1 MAIENAYCTIQQVRD
16 ALRITDSVD
25 DSLLELSITAASREI
40 DAYCQRV
47 FYSKTATRTF
57 VPDNSYVVQIDDLVS
72 ITSLK
77 TSTDNSWDTTWG
89 ASDYQL
95 EPTNGI
101 AGGLAQPFTRI
112 RAVGNNVFPY
122 GNYVVPM
129 LYPNTVQVTG
139 VFGWSAIPLDVRMA
153 CILQAQ
159 RLFKRFDSPL
169 GVLGMGDLGTIR
181 VSRVDSDVQA
191 LLAPYMKVTYA

>member
-1 MAIENAYCTIQQVRD
+1 MITNGYCTIQQVKD
-16 ALRITDSVD
+16 ALRISDAVD
-25 DSLLELSITAASREI
+25 DSLLELSIEAASREI

-47 FYSKTATRTF
+47 FYSTTATRTF
-57 VPDNSYVVQIDDLVS
+57 VPVNSYLVQIDDLVS

-101 AGGLAQPFTRI
+101 VGGLAQPFTRI

-129 LYPNTVQVTG
+129 LHPNTVQVTG

-181 VSRVDSDVQA
+181 VSRVDSDV
-191 LLAPYMKVTYA
+191 

>member
-1 MAIENAYCTIQQVRD
+1 MITNGYCTIQQVKD
-16 ALRITDSVD
+16 ALRISDAVD
-25 DSLLELSITAASREI
+25 DSLLELSIEAGSRAI

-47 FYSKTATRTF
+47 FYSTTATRTF
-57 VPDNSYVVQIDDLVS
+57 VPDNSYLVQIDDLVS

-101 AGGLAQPFTRI
+101 VGGLAQPFTRI

-129 LYPNTVQVTG
+129 LHPNTVQVTG

>member
-1 MAIENAYCTIQQVRD
+1 MITNGYCTIQQVRD
-16 ALRITDSVD
+16 ALRISDTVD
-25 DSLLELSITAASREI
+25 DSLLELSIEAASREI

-47 FYSKTATRTF
+47 FYSTTATRTF

-101 AGGLAQPFTRI
+101 VGGLAQPFTRI

-129 LYPNTVQVTG
+129 LHPNTVQVTG

>member
-1 MAIENAYCTIQQVRD
+1 MITNGYATIQQVKD
-16 ALRITDSVD
+16 ALRVTDAID
-25 DSLLELSITAASREI
+25 DSLIELSIEAASREI

-47 FYSKTATRTF
+47 FYSTTATRTYT
-57 VPDNSYVVQIDDLVS
+57 PDSSFLCSIDDLVS
-72 ITSLK
+72 LTSLK
-77 TSTDNSWDTTWG
+77 TSTNTSWDTTWG

-101 AGGLAQPFTRI
+101 SGGLTQPYNRI
-112 RAVGNNVFPY
+112 RAVNLFTFP
-122 GNYVVPM
+122 VLTVPEV
-129 LYPNTVQVTG
+129 TVQVTG
-139 VFGWSAIPLDVRMA
+139 VFGWSAVPMDVRIA

-169 GVLGMGDLGTIR
+169 GVVGMGDLGSIR

-191 LLAPYMKVTYA
+191 LLAPYVKVSFA

>member
-1 MAIENAYCTIQQVRD
+1 MITNGYCTIQQVKD
-16 ALRITDSVD
+16 ALRISDATD
-25 DSLLELSITAASREI
+25 DSLLELSIEAASREI

-47 FYSKTATRTF
+47 FYSTTATRTF

-89 ASDYQL
+89 ANDYQL

-101 AGGLAQPFTRI
+101 VGGLAQPFTRI

-129 LYPNTVQVTG
+129 LHPNTVQVTG

-169 GVLGMGDLGTIR
+169 GVLGMSDLGTIR

>member
-1 MAIENAYCTIQQVRD
+1 MITNGYATIQQVKD
-16 ALRITDSVD
+16 ALRVTDAID
-25 DSLLELSITAASREI
+25 DSLIELSIEAASREI

-47 FYSKTATRTF
+47 FYSTTATRTYK
-57 VPDNSYVVQIDDLVS
+57 PDSSFLCAIDDLVS
-72 ITSLK
+72 LTSLK
-77 TSTDNSWDTTWG
+77 TSTTTAWDTTWG

-101 AGGLAQPFTRI
+101 SGGLTQPYTRI
-112 RAVGNNVFPY
+112 RAINTLVFPILPE
-122 GNYVVPM
+122 V
-129 LYPNTVQVTG
+129 TVQVAG
-139 VFGWSAIPLDVRMA
+139 VFGWSAVPMDVRIA

-169 GVLGMGDLGTIR
+169 GVIGMGDLGSIR

-191 LLAPYMKVTYA
+191 LLAPYVKVSYA

>member
-1 MAIENAYCTIQQVRD
+1 MITNGYCTIQQVKD
-16 ALRITDSVD
+16 ALRISDAVD
-25 DSLLELSITAASREI
+25 DSLLELSIEAASREI

-47 FYSKTATRTF
+47 FYSTTATRTF

-101 AGGLAQPFTRI
+101 VDGLAQPFTRI

-129 LYPNTVQVTG
+129 LHPNTVQVTG

>member
-1 MAIENAYCTIQQVRD
+1 MITNGYCTIQQVKD
-16 ALRITDSVD
+16 ALRISDAVD
-25 DSLLELSITAASREI
+25 DSLLELSIEAASREI

-47 FYSKTATRTF
+47 FYSTTATRTF

-101 AGGLAQPFTRI
+101 VGGLAQPFTRI

-122 GNYVVPM
+122 GDYVVPM
-129 LYPNTVQVTG
+129 LHPNTVQVTG

-153 CILQAQ
+153 SILQAQ

>member
-1 MAIENAYCTIQQVRD
+1 MITNGYCTIQQVKD
-16 ALRITDSVD
+16 ALRISDAVD
-25 DSLLELSITAASREI
+25 DSLLELSIEAASREI

-47 FYSKTATRTF
+47 FYSTTATRTF

-101 AGGLAQPFTRI
+101 VGGLAQPFTRI

-129 LYPNTVQVTG
+129 LHPNTVQVTG

>member
-1 MAIENAYCTIQQVRD
+1 MAITNGYCTIQQVKD
-16 ALRITDSVD
+16 ALRISDAVD
-25 DSLLELSITAASREI
+25 DSLLELSIEAASREI

-47 FYSKTATRTF
+47 FYPTTATRTF
-57 VPDNSYVVQIDDLVS
+57 QPDSSYLCEIDDLVS

-89 ASDYQL
+89 ANDYQL

-101 AGGLAQPFTRI
+101 VGGLAQPFTRI
-112 RAVGNNVFPY
+112 RAVGNYIFPY
-122 GNYVVPM
+122 GIYEQPM
-129 LYPNTVQVTG
+129 LRVQTVQVAG
-139 VFGWSAIPLDVRMA
+139 VFGWSAVPLDVRMA

-169 GVLGMGDLGTIR
+169 GVLGMGDMGTIR

>member
-1 MAIENAYCTIQQVRD
+1 MITNGYATIQQVKD
-16 ALRITDSVD
+16 ALRVTDAID
-25 DSLLELSITAASREI
+25 DSLIELSIEAASREI

-47 FYSKTATRTF
+47 FYSTTATRTYKTDSNF
-57 VPDNSYVVQIDDLVS
+57 LCEIDDLVS
-72 ITSLK
+72 LTTLK
-77 TSTDNSWDTTWG
+77 TSTNTSWDTTWG

-101 AGGLAQPFTRI
+101 SGGLTQPFTRI
-112 RAVGNNVFPY
+112 RAINTLVFPILPE
-122 GNYVVPM
+122 V
-129 LYPNTVQVTG
+129 TVQVAG
-139 VFGWSAIPLDVRMA
+139 MFGWSAVPMDVRIA

-169 GVLGMGDLGTIR
+169 GVIGMGDLGSIR

-191 LLAPYMKVTYA
+191 LLAPYVKVTFA

>member
-1 MAIENAYCTIQQVRD
+1 MITNGYCTIQQVKD
-16 ALRITDSVD
+16 ALRISDAVD
-25 DSLLELSITAASREI
+25 DSLLELSIEAASREI

-47 FYSKTATRTF
+47 FYSTTATRTF
-57 VPDNSYVVQIDDLVS
+57 VPDNSYLVQIDDLVS

-101 AGGLAQPFTRI
+101 VGGLAQPFTRI

-129 LYPNTVQVTG
+129 LHPNTVQVTG

>member
-1 MAIENAYCTIQQVRD
+1 MITNGYCTIQQVKD
-16 ALRITDSVD
+16 ALRISDAVD
-25 DSLLELSITAASREI
+25 DSLLELSIEAASREI

-47 FYSKTATRTF
+47 FYPTTATRTYQ
-57 VPDNSYVVQIDDLVS
+57 PESTYLCEIDDLIS

-77 TSTDNSWDTTWG
+77 TSTDNSWDTTWS
-89 ASDYQL
+89 AADYQL

-101 AGGLAQPFTRI
+101 AGGLAQPYTRV
-112 RAVGNNVFPY
+112 RAVGQYIFPY

-129 LYPNTVQVTG
+129 LRPNTVQIIG
-139 VFGWSAIPLDVRMA
+139 SFGWSAIPLDVRMA

-169 GVLGMGDLGTIR
+169 GVIGMGDLGSIR

-191 LLAPYMKVTYA
+191 LLAPYVKVTFA

>member
-1 MAIENAYCTIQQVRD
+1 MAITNGYCTLYQVKTALHISDTTDD
-16 ALRITDSVD
+16 A
-25 DSLLELSITAASREI
+25 LLELAIEAASREI
-40 DAYCQRV
+40 DSYCQRV
-47 FYSKTATRTF
+47 FYSTTATRTF

-101 AGGLAQPFTRI
+101 VGGLAQPFTRI

-122 GNYVVPM
+122 GDYVVPM
-129 LYPNTVQVTG
+129 LHPNTVQVVG
-139 VFGWSAIPLDVRMA
+139 VFGWSAIPMDVRMA
-153 CILQAQ
+153 CILMSL
-159 RLFKRFDSPL
+159 RLFKRYDSPL
-169 GVLGMGDLGTIR
+169 GIAGMGDLGAIR

>member
-1 MAIENAYCTIQQVRD
+1 MITNGYCTIQQVKD
-16 ALRITDSVD
+16 ALRISDAVD
-25 DSLLELSITAASREI
+25 DSLLELSIEAASREI

-47 FYSKTATRTF
+47 FYSTTATRTF

-101 AGGLAQPFTRI
+101 VGGLAQPFTRI

-129 LYPNTVQVTG
+129 LHPNTVQVTG

-191 LLAPYMKVTYA
+191 LLAPYMKVSYA